1 MFSKAGFEGREEN
14 AVMESKRKGIPDL
27 CSGEAEGTAT
37 MLFSFEDGMLKV
49 LSSEELRGLEGH
61 RSE

>member
-1 MFSKAGFEGREEN
+1 MIDSE
-14 AVMESKRKGIPDL
+14 RKIIPVL

-49 LSSEELRGLEGH
+49 LSSEELRGLEGTQTCIK
-61 RSE
+61 SANY